1 MIDYLMSDNEDK
13 ILMEKLKEA
22 FDSLLPQGSSP
33 VHPKEALPLGTYVRA
48 SRLDRLGVIVDSFY
62 GDVDKD
68 NQKIIVYSVLL
79 FPKKG
84 FSYDL
89 SKKTSPYY
97 VVNEY
102 EYDIIAYLMI
112 KPADM
117 SQFNSLLDGNL
128 F

>member
-1 MIDYLMSDNEDK
+1 MSDNEDN
-13 ILMEKLKEA
+13 ILMQKLKEA
-22 FDSLLPQGSSP
+22 FDSLLPPGSSSL
-33 VHPKEALPLGTYVRA
+33 HPPEALPMGTYVRA
-48 SRLDRLGVIVDSFY
+48 TRLDRLGVIADAFY

-84 FSYDL
+84 LSYDL
-89 SKKTSPYY
+89 SKKTSPFYI
-97 VVNEY
+97 VNEY
-102 EYDIIAYLMI
+102 EYDIIAYLMV